1 MSTFGP
7 PKKKETTSNN
17 KDSRGKSTNQAGD
30 GKRTGSSGG
39 AFGSGAAK
47 PSQRLNP
54 KTVDPFTNQKKAKS
68 AFETVYVSGGVP
80 CRLVHGSVKH
90 KLQWESNP
98 EDIPF
103 DPVLLT
109 LAEGLKEFKHPYQ
122 FVAQQ
127 GFKEL
132 LQVSDADIKAVPLLS
147 KLIPPLRAALG
158 SSNDSVYL
166 GAVVALVDLSRAVGP
181 HLNSH
186 LKSVLSYLSK
196 HQNDK
201 KFKEKIY
208 SALQEIEQNCGR
220 ESVPIIKSKIPTYT
234 SIT

>member
-1 MSTFGP
+1 MSSFGPP
-7 PKKKETTSNN
+7 PKKKGTSSN
-17 KDSRGKSTNQAGD
+17 SRGTNQAGD

-39 AFGSGAAK
+39 AVGSGAAR

-54 KTVDPFTNQKKAKS
+54 KTVDPFTNQKKSKS

-98 EDIPF
+98 EDIPY

-132 LQVSDADIKAVPLLS
+132 LQIEGAHVKAVPLLTR
-147 KLIPPLRAALG
+147 LIPPLRAALG
-158 SSNDSVYL
+158 SGNESVYL
-166 GAVVALVDLSRAVGP
+166 GAVIALVDLSGAVGP

-186 LKSVLSYLSK
+186 LKSVLAYLSK

-201 KFKEKIY
+201 KFRDQIY